1 MKHSLRTSLVPV
13 AAALALALVAAPLL
27 AAGPA
32 GPQAGPPAG
41 PQAAPPPG
49 PQGPL
54 AGYLRCLGVA
64 GLTEAQKADVKALL
78 EAAKP
83 EMEALHEALKND
95 REALRAAVTA
105 STPDPC
111 AVGAAFLEVEADL
124 KAIGE
129 AAKEL
134 RTAIEAL
141 LNPEQK
147 ARLEGCLRAPR
158 PNAGGEPGE
167 EA

>member
-1 MKHSLRTSLVPV
+1 MKQFLRTSLVPV
-13 AAALALALVAAPLL
+13 AAALALALVTAPLL
-27 AAGPA
+27 AAEGPA
-32 GPQAGPPAG
+32 GQA
-41 PQAAPPPG
+41 PG

-64 GLTEAQKADVKALL
+64 GLSDTQKADVRAIL

-83 EMEALHEALKND
+83 GMEALHATLKAD

-105 STPDPC
+105 TTPDPC
-111 AVGAAFLEVEADL
+111 VVGAAFLKVEADV

-129 AAKEL
+129 EVKEI

-141 LNPEQK
+141 LTAEQK
-147 ARLEGCLRAPR
+147 AKLEGCLKAPR
-158 PNAGGEPGE
+158 PHAE
-167 EA
+167 EDEGAEG